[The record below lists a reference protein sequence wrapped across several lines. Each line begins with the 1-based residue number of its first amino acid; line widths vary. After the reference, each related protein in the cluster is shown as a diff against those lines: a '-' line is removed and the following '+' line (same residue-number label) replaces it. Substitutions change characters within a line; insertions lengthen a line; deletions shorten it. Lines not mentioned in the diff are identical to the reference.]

1 MEAISRE
8 IRVALLWELMYADD
22 SVVIAETEED
32 LIKRRNEWN
41 NNVENR
47 GSRVNINKPRLL

>member
-47 GSRVNINKPRLL
+47 GSRVNINKPRL